1 MARSDNPDLNR
12 LTLHSTLQQLAAS
25 VSDAFSAV
33 FLYRQGL
40 EPTAI
45 FQAMA
50 GVLALRFL
58 LRPSVLP
65 IARRLGLKATLIVGA
80 ALLALQAALLAP
92 VRGLDAALLA
102 YVAVAAVAGVL
113 YWPSYHAM
121 FALVG
126 DAERRGAQIGLRQ
139 LLIAVAGVGG
149 PAAGGLA
156 LAYGGPWLAFG
167 AAAAIELVAI
177 APLVGCADRPVERDT
192 PPGAYRVALRGALP
206 FAADGWIYSGA
217 GWAWSLIVFRSLG
230 ARFDAFGGVL
240 AAAALAG
247 ALGGLAFGRALDAGG
262 APRAAWINAAVLTTT
277 LAAKALCGGQAVAV
291 LFVAVGAALLGGL
304 YNPSLMTAIYN
315 EAKASPCPL
324 RYHLA
329 LEAAWDVGGALA
341 CLAAATALAWGASL
355 QLVVLLALPLVALQ
369 AVGLRA
375 SYAARREATTVAAPI
390 GESAAATA
398 APSQQATATS
408 GRRPAPLA
416 CRAVEADGA

>member
-25 VSDAFSAV
+25 VADAFSAV

-40 EPTAI
+40 EPKAI
-45 FQAMA
+45 FLAMA

-65 IARRLGLKATLIVGA
+65 IARQIGLKATLIAGA

-92 VRGLDAALLA
+92 VRGLDAALFA

-149 PAAGGLA
+149 PAAGGFA
-156 LAYGGPWLAFG
+156 LAYGGAWLAFG
-167 AAAAIELVAI
+167 AAAAVELVAI
-177 APLVGCADRPVERDT
+177 APLVGCADRPVERDM
-192 PPGAYRVALRGALP
+192 PSGAYRAALRGALP

-217 GWAWSLIVFRSLG
+217 GWAWSLMVFRSLG

-277 LAAKALCGGQAVAV
+277 LAAKALCGGEAVAV
-291 LFVAVGAALLGGL
+291 LFVAIGAALLGGL

-324 RYHLA
+324 RYHLT
-329 LEAAWDVGGALA
+329 LEAAWDVGGAFA

-355 QLVVLLALPLVALQ
+355 QVVVLLALPLVALQ

-375 SYAARREATTVAAPI
+375 SYTARREVTSFAA
-390 GESAAATA
+390 
-398 APSQQATATS
+398 
-408 GRRPAPLA
+408 R
-416 CRAVEADGA
+416 

>member
-45 FQAMA
+45 FLAMA
-50 GVLALRFL
+50 GLLALRFL

-65 IARRLGLKATLIVGA
+65 IARQIGLKATLIAGA

-92 VRGLDAALLA
+92 VRGLDAALVA

-149 PAAGGLA
+149 PAAGGFA
-156 LAYGGPWLAFG
+156 LAYGGPWFAFG
-167 AAAAIELVAI
+167 AAAAVEIVAI
-177 APLVGCADRPVERDT
+177 APLVGCADRPVERNM
-192 PPGAYRVALRGALP
+192 PSGAYRAAFRGALP

-277 LAAKALCGGQAVAV
+277 LAAKALCGGHAVAV
-291 LFVAVGAALLGGL
+291 LFVAIGAALLGGL

-341 CLAAATALAWGASL
+341 CLAAAAALAWSASL
-355 QLVVLLALPLVALQ
+355 QLVVVLALPLVALQ
-369 AVGLRA
+369 AAGLRA
-375 SYAARREATTVAAPI
+375 SYAARLAATGVAAP
-390 GESAAATA
+390 AA
-398 APSQQATATS
+398 APS
-408 GRRPAPLA
+408 
-416 CRAVEADGA
+416 